1 MCTHIHTQIKI
12 ERVGEIKE
20 IVESKRY
27 IFRNQK
33 KIYIKKHM
41 LHKSVIFIEC
51 RLNI

>member
-1 MCTHIHTQIKI
+1 MCIHIHTQIKI

-20 IVESKRY
+20 RVESKRY

-33 KIYIKKHM
+33 KIYIIKHM